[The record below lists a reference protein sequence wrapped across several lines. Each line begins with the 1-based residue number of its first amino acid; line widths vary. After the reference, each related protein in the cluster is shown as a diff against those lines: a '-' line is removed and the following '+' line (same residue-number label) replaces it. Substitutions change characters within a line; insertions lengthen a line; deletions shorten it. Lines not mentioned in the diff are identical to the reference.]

1 MADWKNIPDAAVD
14 PDAPVTS
21 DLMYSLR
28 DNPVAIAEGSAGAP
42 KVQGQAL
49 ENVFLATLSSPG
61 TTPIGV
67 VGIPRARVFFVRCT
81 PSDTVSAT
89 AILQARYTAN
99 GSSWGGWQ
107 DIIAI
112 PKTSG
117 TDFRL
122 YDLEFNVN
130 LNGGSFV
137 VLGRQTLFPS
147 SAKASSSIMSNTGTH
162 TIPSGAQGIQV
173 RMSAGSTLVAS
184 FYCFGGMP

>member
-61 TTPIGV
+61 PTPIGV
-67 VGIPRARVFFVRCT
+67 VGIPRARVFFVRCMVL
-81 PSDTVSAT
+81 DTRSSSNY
-89 AILQARYTAN
+89 IQARYTTN
-99 GSSWGGWQ
+99 GSSWSGWQ
-107 DIIAI
+107 DVI
-112 PKTSG
+112 PLTKKAG
-117 TDFRL
+117 TDNGT

-137 VLGRQTLFPS
+137 VLGRETLIK
-147 SAKASSSIMSNTGTH
+147 ANEASSFSIMSNTGTH
-162 TIPSGAQGIQV
+162 TIPSGAQGIQI
-173 RMSAGSTLVAS
+173 RSNLASGIVAS